1 MAARTMKEELIQ
13 FVQQTAHEQGIPP
26 ELISAVVERV
36 RAGKYAVDTVD
47 EWAPL
52 AGMVEASELIVISSL
67 DDLEKEIDFAAKV
80 LAKRV
85 ITRAVADHQRG
96 VLERRCE

>member
-1 MAARTMKEELIQ
+1 MAIDTMKEQLIR
-13 FVQQTAHEQGIPP
+13 FVQDTAREQGIPA

-36 RAGKYAVDTVD
+36 KAGKYAVDTVD

-52 AGMVEASELIVISSL
+52 AGEGEPSKLIVISSL

-96 VLERRCE
+96 VLERLCE